1 MNTITISLTTTSNRL
16 YLCRVALYSLVTQS
30 LKPHKIVLN
39 LSSDPYLK
47 DEGIQNIDVFSYL
60 TQGIEDELKKI
71 IHIVWVENTGPFRKL
86 MPTLQTADLDDII
99 VTADDD
105 IIYGQQW
112 LSSLLQGFDPERMLI
127 HASRVRK
134 IQYSKLGHETGYIYW
149 PIVQKKTIIDKDWII
164 TYGGGAV
171 LYRGW
176 FTRDLIN
183 DSNYLDI
190 APTADDLWYSKIC
203 KLSSLQVKVVP
214 SALNSLSFIQHNNG
228 LENENLPKL
237 QSNKVISKIKHRLI
251 DNPLNYYKVKK
262 FGNDLAYDSIEKYF
276 KKIHKNQLIT

>member
-1 MNTITISLTTTSNRL
+1 MNNIIISLTTTSNRL
-16 YLCRVALYSLVTQS
+16 HLCRAALYSLVTQS
-30 LKPHKIVLN
+30 LRPHKIVLN
-39 LSSDPYLK
+39 LSSHPYLK
-47 DEGIQNIDVFSYL
+47 DEGIQNTDVFFYL

-71 IHIVWVENTGPFRKL
+71 IHIEWVENTGPFRKL
-86 MPTLQTADLDDII
+86 MPTLQAAGLDDII

-112 LSSLLQGFDPERMLI
+112 LSSLLQDFDPERMLI

-176 FTRDLIN
+176 FTRDLVDDN
-183 DSNYLDI
+183 GYLSV

-203 KLSSLQVKVVP
+203 KVSGLQVRVIP
-214 SALNSLSFIQHNNG
+214 EALKSLNFIKHNNG
-228 LENENLPKL
+228 LENENLPRVKNNKL
-237 QSNKVISKIKHRLI
+237 ISRVKHRFI
-251 DNPLNYYKVKK
+251 DHPLNYYRVTR
-262 FGNDLAYDSIEKYF
+262 FGNDFAYDSIEKYF
-276 KKIHKNQLIT
+276 ES